1 MPVAWV
7 GEPIPVTSI
16 HPYARHTCS
25 SDQDL
30 FWAGNRH
37 TKWRSTAP
45 VLCSEH
51 DNDDNM
57 RTNRVGWSRFRVPSV
72 MGWGI

>member
-16 HPYARHTCS
+16 HPSARHTCS
-25 SDQDL
+25 PDQYLSGLATDT
-30 FWAGNRH
+30 RR
-37 TKWRSTAP
+37 WRSTNP
-45 VLCSEH
+45 VRCAEH

-57 RTNRVGWSRFRVPSV
+57 RTNR
-72 MGWGI
+72 